1 MISPAAYTLVIK
13 KLPLGICVLDADF
26 KIQYWNDFFTAR
38 LDLPEDAT
46 GKCILDLFPEQA
58 SFLKKKLTSAIVL
71 NNSSFSYWEHRPHI
85 FKFNSSRPITGEE
98 TLMFQNLEIVPL
110 DIEQG
115 AVKTL
120 CLILQDV
127 TEQASYLQTQKKL
140 AEQLELQYQEQAK
153 LLNQLKTTQSQL
165 LHAEKMA
172 SIGQLAAGIA
182 HEINNP
188 LGFIHSNLQS
198 LTDYVNRLIKALD
211 FSEKLLQKC
220 GNDII
225 LKLKQDYQTRANIA
239 YVKEDSPELLAESLE
254 GISRVSLIIQN
265 LKVFSHV
272 DNTHW
277 QACDLRRI
285 VDSTLSM
292 LSNELKYNVNV
303 HVNYATELPIIQCQP
318 VQLNQVLLNILTNAA
333 QSITDKGDIW
343 IEITEQNDM
352 LHLTI
357 KDNGCGIPADVLPKV
372 FEPFFTTKDV
382 GQGTGLGLSMAY
394 NVIKQHQG
402 SISLQSELDVGTTI
416 SISFPF
422 SKQNIPTG
430 LVKIT
435 DVEEGE

>member
-13 KLPLGICVLDADF
+13 KLPLGICVLDTHF
-26 KIQYWNDFFTAR
+26 NIQYWNDFFTAR
-38 LDLPEDAT
+38 LDLTEDAT

-58 SFLKKKLTSAIVL
+58 SFLKKKLTSAVVL

-115 AVKTL
+115 EVKTL

-127 TEQASYLQTQKKL
+127 TEQASYLQTQRNL
-140 AEQLELQYQEQAK
+140 ADQLEIQYQEQAK
-153 LLNQLKTTQSQL
+153 LLQQLKTTQSQL

-198 LTDYVNRLIKALD
+198 LNEYLNRLIKALD
-211 FSEKLLQKC
+211 FSEKLLHKT
-220 GNDII
+220 DDAIS
-225 LKLKQDYQTRANIA
+225 LKLKQDYFNRAQIA
-239 YVKEDSPELLAESLE
+239 YIKEDTPALLQEPLA
-254 GISRVSLIIQN
+254 GISRVSSIIQN

-272 DNTHW
+272 DNTSW
-277 QACDLRRI
+277 QECDLRQI

-292 LSNELKYNVNV
+292 LSNELKYKVKV
-303 HVNYATELPIIQCQP
+303 HVDYAAQSPYIQCQP
-318 VQLNQVLLNILTNAA
+318 VQLNQVLLNILNNAIQA
-333 QSITDKGDIW
+333 MNDIGDIW
-343 IEITEQNDM
+343 LQMHEQENS
-352 LHLTI
+352 LSLII
-357 KDNGCGIPADVLPKV
+357 KDNGCGIPPDVLPRV

-382 GQGTGLGLSMAY
+382 GQGSGLGLSMVY

-402 SISLQSELDVGTTI
+402 TISVQSELGVGTTI
-416 SISFPF
+416 SIYFPL
-422 SKQNIPTG
+422 SNKNAWSGTAQ
-430 LVKIT
+430 LT
-435 DVEEGE
+435 DIEDR

>member
-26 KIQYWNDFFTAR
+26 NIQYWNDFFTAR

-153 LLNQLKTTQSQL
+153 LLNQLKTAQSQL

-198 LTDYVNRLIKALD
+198 LQDYLNRLIKAVD

-220 GNDII
+220 GNEII
-225 LKLKQDYQTRANIA
+225 LKLKQDYKTRANIA
-239 YVKEDSPELLAESLE
+239 YIKEDGPALLEESLE

-277 QACDLRRI
+277 QACDVRQI
-285 VDSTLSM
+285 IDSTLTM
-292 LSNELKYNVNV
+292 LSNELKYKINL
-303 HVNYATELPIIQCQP
+303 HVDYATDLSVIQCQP
-318 VQLNQVLLNILTNAA
+318 VQLNQVILNILTNAA
-333 QSITDKGDIW
+333 QSIADKGDIW
-343 IEITEQNDM
+343 ITLTAENEVLN
-352 LHLTI
+352 LTI
-357 KDNGCGIPADVLPKV
+357 KDNGCGIPADILPKV

-402 SISLQSELDVGTTI
+402 TISLQSQPDVGTTI
-416 SISFPF
+416 TIHFPL
-422 SKQNIPTG
+422 STHTTSASTERLSEI
-430 LVKIT
+430 
-435 DVEEGE
+435 EEG